1 MENFLDGVRVLDLTQ
16 LLPGPYCTMILG
28 DLGADV
34 VKVEPPRVGDPVR
47 RAPPLVGGESVAFL
61 AVNRNKRSLA
71 VNLKRPEGQQVLLRL
86 AERADVLME
95 GFRPGTLD
103 RLGLGPDLLR
113 AHNPRLIYASL
124 SGYGQTGPYR
134 RRPGHDV
141 NYAALSGM
149 LDALYGDQPRLPAF
163 QLADVAGGSLFAA
176 MAILGALVRQQA
188 TGRGCHLDLSMAH
201 GTLALLAF
209 SAVDILNPGE
219 DEGSIAD
226 MLTGHRPGYNL
237 YRTRDGR
244 YMALGCLEP
253 HFWGDLCRALG
264 REDLLPRLNPATPEE
279 VREVTEALQAIF
291 ASRTRDEWV
300 RVFATEEIPCEA
312 VNTLEEALEHPL
324 FRDMVFEVEHP
335 SAGPVRQLGLPIG
348 SPAPNPPRRPPPR
361 LGEHTREVL
370 REAGYGEGEV
380 EALIQARVVKVVG
393 ETGRE
398 LKGEGSPVTPTN
410 E

>member
-34 VKVEPPRVGDPVR
+34 VKVESPRVGDPVR
-47 RAPPLVGGESVAFL
+47 RAPPLVGGESAAFL

-71 VNLKRPEGQQVLLRL
+71 VNLKRPEGQHVLLRL

-95 GFRPGTLD
+95 GFRPGTMD
-103 RLGLGPDLLR
+103 RLGLGPDLLL

-163 QLADVAGGSLFAA
+163 QVADIAGGSLFAA
-176 MAILGALVRQQA
+176 MAILGALVRQQT
-188 TGRGCHLDLSMAH
+188 TGQGCHLDLSMTH

-209 SAVDILNPGE
+209 SAADLLNPGA
-219 DEGSIAD
+219 DGGSIAD
-226 MLTGHRPGYNL
+226 VLTGHRPGYNL

-244 YMALGCLEP
+244 HMALGCLEP

-279 VREVTEALQAIF
+279 AREVTEALQAIF

-300 RVFATEEIPCEA
+300 RVFAEEEIPCEA

-370 REAGYGEGEV
+370 QEAGYGEGEV

-393 ETGRE
+393 ETG
-398 LKGEGSPVTPTN
+398 
-410 E
+410 